1 MSTTTRKSSA
11 PVATREFRARAIS
24 AGLAAAGIAG
34 SLALPVPVALAAA
47 PAEEIYAQEA
57 PLQLAQASVP
67 MVALNDAANIAVV
80 PPMAQLTSPQGL
92 QVSVQ
97 PMRPALAKRAS
108 DALAA
113 PAIMPAAAYCYID
126 LVVDLAKGI
135 SFPPAIVG
143 TSTPRRVTVTNAG
156 AEPKSVG
163 PLVSTSGDF
172 TSESNCSGTLAPG
185 ESCTIELAFA
195 PKSSGTLAGELSI
208 TSGVGEMLAVPLVGT
223 ASAYG
228 PTAYVWPD
236 CIDFGSA
243 MVGTSSFTDYVYVDN
258 YDFLDSGTPLEI
270 SDFSMTNPAFVID
283 ENECLG
289 PIAPNDSCYIY
300 MYFRPGTVGPIQGE
314 LRMRSNAD
322 PSYSYLGP
330 VLLVGYGL
338 AAPAGTL
345 VRSPSGLVFGAQ
357 DVGTTSEAQVITLKN
372 QPSMPSQ
379 RAAGTAAISEVPLS
393 FGAPVQ
399 ISSITATG
407 DFTQT
412 NDCGKLNVGESCRVS
427 VTFKPTAEGERR
439 GTVTV
444 QSNASNPTVVTQL
457 LGTGALPA
465 VPAIQLSP
473 TSTSFGNTVM
483 GRPGEKK
490 TITIK
495 SIGRVDLQITN
506 IFATGDYSATHDCPA
521 TLAPDAQCT
530 ATVGFNP
537 IIPGNRPGALVV
549 ESNATPPVTQATL
562 SGKGCRMFGP
572 SGTRLSAPICN

>member
-34 SLALPVPVALAAA
+34 SLALPVPVALAAE

-57 PLQLAQASVP
+57 PLQLAQAGTP
-67 MVALNDAANIAVV
+67 MIALNDAANIAVV

-113 PAIMPAAAYCYID
+113 PSIMPAVSYCYVAM
-126 LVVDLAKGI
+126 VVDLAKGI
-135 SFPPAIVG
+135 SFPPAVVG
-143 TSTPRRVTVTNAG
+143 TSTPRQVTVTNAG
-156 AEPKSVG
+156 TEPKSVG
-163 PLVSTSGDF
+163 PLVSTSGEF

-185 ESCTIELAFA
+185 ESCTIDLAFA
-195 PKSSGTLAGELSI
+195 PQSAGTLKGELSI
-208 TSGVGEMLAVPLVGT
+208 ASGVSEMLTVPLVGT

-228 PTAYVWPD
+228 PTPYVWPD
-236 CIDFGSA
+236 CLDFGSA
-243 MVGTSSFTDYVYVDN
+243 FVGTSSYTDSVYIDN
-258 YDFLDSGTPLEI
+258 YDYFETGTPLEI
-270 SDFSMTNPAFVID
+270 SSFAMTNPAFVID
-283 ENECLG
+283 ENQCLG
-289 PIAPNDSCYIY
+289 PIAPYDYCYIY
-300 MYFRPGTVGPIQGE
+300 MHFRPGSVGPIQGMLE
-314 LRMRSNAD
+314 MRSNAE
-322 PSYSYLGP
+322 PGWPLGP
-330 VLLVGYGL
+330 VLLLGYGL

-372 QPSMPSQ
+372 QPSSLPTQ
-379 RAAGTAAISEVPLS
+379 QAAGAANITEMPLS

-399 ISSITATG
+399 ISSVTATG
-407 DFTQT
+407 DFAQT
-412 NDCGKLNVGESCRVS
+412 NDCGKLDVGESCRVT
-427 VTFKPTAEGERR
+427 VTFQPAAEGERR

-457 LGTGALPA
+457 LGTGTLPA

-495 SIGRVDLQITN
+495 SIGRADLNITN
-506 IFATGDYSATHDCPA
+506 IYVTGDYSVTHGCPA

-537 IIPGNRPGALVV
+537 TISGSRPGALVV

>member
-1 MSTTTRKSSA
+1 MSTMTRTSSA
-11 PVATREFRARAIS
+11 RVTTTEFRARAIS

-34 SLALPVPVALAAA
+34 SLVLPVPVALAAE

-67 MVALNDAANIAVV
+67 MSALNDAANIAVV
-80 PPMAQLTSPQGL
+80 PPMAQLTSSQGL

-113 PAIMPAAAYCYID
+113 PPIMPAAAYCYID
-126 LVVDLAKGI
+126 LIVDLAKGI

-156 AEPKSVG
+156 SEPKSVG
-163 PLVSTSGDF
+163 PLVSTSGEF

-195 PKSSGTLAGELSI
+195 PQSAGTLTGELSI
-208 TSGVGEMLAVPLVGT
+208 ASGVAEMLTVPLVGT

-228 PTAYVWPD
+228 PTPYVYPD
-236 CIDFGSA
+236 CLDFGSA
-243 MVGTSSFTDYVYVDN
+243 FVGTSSYTDSVEVYN
-258 YDFLDSGTPLEI
+258 YDYFYSGIPLQI
-270 SDFSMTNPAFVID
+270 SGFTMSNSAFVID

-289 PIAPNDSCYIY
+289 PIAPYDYCYIY
-300 MYFRPGTVGPIQGE
+300 MHFRPNAVGPTQGQ
-314 LRMRSNAD
+314 LTMRSNAD
-322 PSYSYLGP
+322 PTYSYLGP
-330 VLLVGYGL
+330 VVLLGYGL

-345 VRSPSGLVFGAQ
+345 VRSPSGLVFGTQ
-357 DVGTTSEAQVITLKN
+357 DVGTTSDAQVLTVRN
-372 QPSMPSQ
+372 QPSTPTQQSG
-379 RAAGTAAISEVPLS
+379 GTAAITESPIP
-393 FGAPVQ
+393 FGAPVK
-399 ISSITATG
+399 ISSVTVSG
-407 DFTQT
+407 DFAQT
-412 NDCGKLNVGESCRVS
+412 NDCGTLDVGESCRIS
-427 VTFKPTAEGERR
+427 VTFIPTAEGERR

-444 QSNASNPTVVTQL
+444 NSDASNPTLLTNL

-473 TSTSFGNTVM
+473 TSTSFGNAVM
-483 GRPGEKK
+483 GRPGEQK

-495 SIGRVDLQITN
+495 SIGRADLHITS
-506 IFATGDYSATHDCPA
+506 IYVTGDYSMTHGCPA
-521 TLAPDAQCT
+521 TMPPDTQCT

-537 IIPGNRPGALVV
+537 TIPGTRPGALVV